1 MLNKAQ
7 LGRNLL
13 LALILSVFILPVANA
28 GLVEIYINKS
38 EELTESETEF
48 VIQSGR
54 DLNLELR
61 LSGPYRI
68 DSDDKNLSVESIYI
82 DVYFDSDTDRRDAT
96 SGLPQYQPVKSTDK
110 DSGYDTFVSKFNGDD
125 TRFEG
130 YEGPIRFSIIMKN
143 SSSDIV
149 RDFVIIIQME
159 APPNGESS
167 SSGINIGKMLDDI
180 LGNELLLPVVGGFVV
195 LMVLSLLIYQFVL
208 APEDTTAV
216 IYKTKESIDPLKKSL
231 TGVGYDSELP
241 SESKLK
247 RLENRDDDSE
257 EEVDSEDD
265 DEEYEYEDDDS
276 DDEEFDERAMLDKLT
291 GTQTL
296 ASAAES
302 DDEDEEEPAPKKKA
316 VKKKAI
322 KKKVAKKKVVRKVA
336 PAKNGTSEP
345 SVNMGKGI
353 NDVTCPSCEK
363 VHHIEENTSR
373 FICSCGRRA
382 INIVNIIG
390 LE

>member
-13 LALILSVFILPVANA
+13 LALVLSVFILPVANA

-96 SGLPQYQPVKSTDK
+96 SGLPQYQPVKSTEK
-110 DSGYDTFVSKFNGDD
+110 DPGYDTFVSKFNGDD

-159 APPNGESS
+159 APPSG
-167 SSGINIGKMLDDI
+167 SSGSSGFSLPSLPPEIADNLIPIIGGI
-180 LGNELLLPVVGGFVV
+180 VV
-195 LMVLSLLIYQFVL
+195 LLILSIGIYTFVL
-208 APEDTTAV
+208 APEDTTAD

-336 PAKNGTSEP
+336 PAKNKTSEP

-353 NDVTCPSCEK
+353 NDITCPSCEK

-373 FICSCGRRA
+373 FICSCGRR
-382 INIVNIIG
+382 IRV
-390 LE
+390 

>member
-13 LALILSVFILPVANA
+13 LALVLSVFILPVANA

-96 SGLPQYQPVKSTDK
+96 SGLPQYQPVKSTEK
-110 DSGYDTFVSKFNGDD
+110 DPGYDTFVSKFNGDD

-130 YEGPIRFSIIMKN
+130 YEGPIRFSIVMKN

-159 APPNGESS
+159 APPSG
-167 SSGINIGKMLDDI
+167 SSGSSGFSLPSLPPEIADNLIPIIGGI
-180 LGNELLLPVVGGFVV
+180 VV
-195 LMVLSLLIYQFVL
+195 LLILSIGIYTFVL
-208 APEDTTAV
+208 APEDTTAD

-316 VKKKAI
+316 VKKKAV

-336 PAKNGTSEP
+336 PAKNKTSEP

-353 NDVTCPSCEK
+353 NDITCPSCEK

-373 FICSCGRRA
+373 FICSCGRR
-382 INIVNIIG
+382 IRV
-390 LE
+390 

>member
-96 SGLPQYQPVKSTDK
+96 SGLPQYQPVKSTEK
-110 DSGYDTFVSKFNGDD
+110 DPGYDTFVSKFNGDD

-130 YEGPIRFSIIMKN
+130 YEGPIRFSIVMKN

-159 APPNGESS
+159 APPSGSSESS
-167 SSGINIGKMLDDI
+167 GFSLPSLPPEIADNLIPIIGGI
-180 LGNELLLPVVGGFVV
+180 VV
-195 LMVLSLLIYQFVL
+195 LLILSIGIYTFVL
-208 APEDTTAV
+208 APEDTTAD
-216 IYKTKESIDPLKKSL
+216 IYRTKESIDPLKKSL

-247 RLENRDDDSE
+247 RLENRDEESEEEDDSE
-257 EEVDSEDD
+257 ED
-265 DEEYEYEDDDS
+265 DEEYEYDDDS
-276 DDEEFDERAMLDKLT
+276 EEDFDERAMLDKLT
-291 GTQTL
+291 GANTL
-296 ASAAES
+296 ASVADS
-302 DDEDEEEPAPKKKA
+302 DEEEEPAPKKKA

-322 KKKVAKKKVVRKVA
+322 KKKVAKKKVVRKAA
-336 PAKNGTSEP
+336 PAKKETSEP

-353 NDVTCPSCEK
+353 SDITCPSCEK

-373 FICSCGRRA
+373 FICSCGRR
-382 INIVNIIG
+382 IRV
-390 LE
+390 

>member
-13 LALILSVFILPVANA
+13 IALILSVFILPVANA

-48 VIQSGR
+48 VIESGK

-68 DSDDKNLSVESIYI
+68 DSGDKNLSVESIYI
-82 DVYFDSDTDRRDAT
+82 DVYFDSDTDRRDST
-96 SGLPQYQPVKSTDK
+96 SGLPQYQPVKSTEK
-110 DSGYDTFVSKFNGDD
+110 DPGYDTFVSKFNGDD

-130 YEGPIRFSIIMKN
+130 YEGPIRFSIVMKN

-159 APPNGESS
+159 APPSG
-167 SSGINIGKMLDDI
+167 SSGSSGFSLPSLPPEIADNLIPIIGGI
-180 LGNELLLPVVGGFVV
+180 VV
-195 LMVLSLLIYQFVL
+195 LLILSIGIYTFVL
-208 APEDTTAV
+208 APEDTTAD
-216 IYKTKESIDPLKKSL
+216 IYRTKESIDPLKKSL

-247 RLENRDDDSE
+247 RLENRDEDSEDDDDS
-257 EEVDSEDD
+257 DD
-265 DEEYEYEDDDS
+265 DEEYEYEDDD
-276 DDEEFDERAMLDKLT
+276 DDEDFDERAMLDKLT
-291 GTQTL
+291 GTETL
-296 ASAAES
+296 ASSADS
-302 DDEDEEEPAPKKKA
+302 DDEDEEEVPAPAPKKKA

-322 KKKVAKKKVVRKVA
+322 KKKVAKKKVVRKAA
-336 PAKNGTSEP
+336 PVKKETSSP
-345 SVNMGKGI
+345 DVNMGRGI
-353 NDVTCPSCEK
+353 NNITCPSCEK
-363 VHHIEENTSR
+363 VHHVEENTTK
-373 FICSCGRRA
+373 FICSCGRR
-382 INIVNIIG
+382 IRV
-390 LE
+390 

>member
-96 SGLPQYQPVKSTDK
+96 SGLPQYQPVKSTEK
-110 DSGYDTFVSKFNGDD
+110 DPGYDTFVSKFNGDD

-130 YEGPIRFSIIMKN
+130 YEGPIRFSIVMKN

-159 APPNGESS
+159 APPSGSSESS
-167 SSGINIGKMLDDI
+167 GFSLPSLPPEIADNLIPIIGGI
-180 LGNELLLPVVGGFVV
+180 VV
-195 LMVLSLLIYQFVL
+195 LLILSIGIYTFVL
-208 APEDTTAV
+208 APEDTTAD
-216 IYKTKESIDPLKKSL
+216 IYRTKESIDPLKKSL

-247 RLENRDDDSE
+247 RLENRDEESEEEDDSE
-257 EEVDSEDD
+257 ED
-265 DEEYEYEDDDS
+265 DEEYEYDDDS
-276 DDEEFDERAMLDKLT
+276 EEDFDERAMLDKLT
-291 GTQTL
+291 GANTL
-296 ASAAES
+296 ASVADS
-302 DDEDEEEPAPKKKA
+302 DEEEEPAPKKKA

-322 KKKVAKKKVVRKVA
+322 KKKVAKKKVVRKAA
-336 PAKNGTSEP
+336 PAKKETSEP

-353 NDVTCPSCEK
+353 SDITCPSCEK
-363 VHHIEENTSR
+363 VHHIEENTSK
-373 FICSCGRRA
+373 FICSCGRR
-382 INIVNIIG
+382 IRV
-390 LE
+390 

>member
-96 SGLPQYQPVKSTDK
+96 SGLPQYQPVKSTEK
-110 DSGYDTFVSKFNGDD
+110 DPGYDTFVSKFNGDD

-130 YEGPIRFSIIMKN
+130 YEGPIRFSIVMKN

-159 APPNGESS
+159 APPSG
-167 SSGINIGKMLDDI
+167 SSGSSGFSLPSLPPEIADNLIPIIGGI
-180 LGNELLLPVVGGFVV
+180 VV
-195 LMVLSLLIYQFVL
+195 LLILSIGIYTFVL
-208 APEDTTAV
+208 APEDTTAD
-216 IYKTKESIDPLKKSL
+216 IYRTKESIDPLKKSL

-247 RLENRDDDSE
+247 RLENRDEESEEVDDSE
-257 EEVDSEDD
+257 ED
-265 DEEYEYEDDDS
+265 DEEYEYDDDS
-276 DDEEFDERAMLDKLT
+276 EEDFDERAMLDKLT
-291 GTQTL
+291 GANTL
-296 ASAAES
+296 ASVADS
-302 DDEDEEEPAPKKKA
+302 DEEEEPAPKKKA

-322 KKKVAKKKVVRKVA
+322 KKKVAKKKVVRKAA
-336 PAKNGTSEP
+336 PAKKETSEP

-353 NDVTCPSCEK
+353 SDITCPSCEK
-363 VHHIEENTSR
+363 VHHIEENTSK
-373 FICSCGRRA
+373 FICSCGRR
-382 INIVNIIG
+382 IRV
-390 LE
+390 